1 MKYYFV
7 RYIPDWGDNF
17 PMKDGKLHP
26 AIIAECVGRPLGV
39 SGQHVARM
47 VPDPF
52 ERALLLAT
60 GLIVEYTHTDAVAGL
75 YSYHKRAWRVKR
87 YGIGGVRRGHPIK
100 IKGA

>member
-1 MKYYFV
+1 MRYYFV
-7 RYIPDWGDNF
+7 RYIPDWGDDF
-17 PMKDGKLHP
+17 PIKNGKPHP
-26 AIIAECVGRPLGV
+26 AFIAECYDCPVGV
-39 SGQHVARM
+39 SGQYVARI

-60 GLIVEYTHTDAVAGL
+60 GFIVEYTDRDENDI
-75 YSYHKRAWRVKR
+75 SYHKRAWRVKR